1 MMLIMEL
8 CILSSLLYPF
18 ISGPLKKGRKIAAVE
33 DYHNRRIVKLYI
45 ANHRVVEEERG
56 VMLQYVNRHRM
67 KAGKNPPHNME
78 EQGDQNLMITMALG
92 RCPASLATKGIALRG
107 VTSVSVQPLS
117 FHHAPVAYPQASD
130 WRGDTFKKIFF

>member
-18 ISGPLKKGRKIAAVE
+18 ISGALKKGRKIAAVE
-33 DYHNRRIVKLYI
+33 DYHNSKIVKLHI
-45 ANHRVVEEERG
+45 ANHWVVEEERG
-56 VMLQYVNRHRM
+56 AMLQYVNRHRK
-67 KAGKNPPHNME
+67 KAGKKTPQHGGARRSKPDDNN
-78 EQGDQNLMITMALG
+78 GIR

-107 VTSVSVQPLS
+107 VTSVAVQPLS

-130 WRGDTFKKIFF
+130 WRGDTF